1 MWGEV
6 FFGVSDF
13 PSFRFAEFQILFV
26 FMRVAILAQF
36 PIHILPEFAYLG
48 EPKQHYA
55 TWLPQLAQGF
65 GVAIANGEWRT
76 ANGSPR
82 RLKEV
87 EDSGFRI
94 ENSEDAPVISP
105 LGASFPPRT
114 PESLIQNPTGLEI
127 HWITL
132 STEVV
137 EPRVVEYLK
146 QTFHILPTATS
157 KRASTLFKLDRA
169 SIRSVLQEI
178 QPDLVHGWGTED
190 VYALSAVTSGYPNM
204 VSMAGL
210 LSHYVLKTK
219 MHPRDYF
226 QAALE
231 LYVLRKADLITVETE
246 WGRKV
251 LLRRTK
257 RPIELVEY
265 GVRPHFYDIPWTPD
279 PARPVALFIGSVHP
293 RKGIQDAV
301 AAMAHPQLKD
311 CELRVAGAGSGEWV
325 DALRRRA
332 TPNVAWLGQIAPE
345 QTAQELSK
353 AWCLVLPTRCDT
365 SPNVVKEARVI
376 GLPVITTSAGGQSDY
391 IHDGENGFIVPC
403 GQPGVLAERLERLLK
418 DYNVCRAMGAARHEE
433 AREHFRPE
441 RTAALLL
448 QIYKRGVASNG

>member
-1 MWGEV
+1 
-6 FFGVSDF
+6 
-13 PSFRFAEFQILFV
+13 
-26 FMRVAILAQF
+26 MRVAILAQF
-36 PIHILPEFAYLG
+36 PIHILPEFAHLG

-65 GVAIANGEWRT
+65 GRAITKGAASDSQLVTQDNGVGRI
-76 ANGSPR
+76 A
-82 RLKEV
+82 
-87 EDSGFRI
+87 DS
-94 ENSEDAPVISP
+94 EAPDSLPNPSSHLPSSSAIIH
-105 LGASFPPRT
+105 PPSAIRY
-114 PESLIQNPTGLEI
+114 SLSI

-132 STEVV
+132 STEVN
-137 EPRVVEYLK
+137 EPRTVEYLN
-146 QTFHILPTATS
+146 QTFHILPTATR
-157 KRASTLFKLDRA
+157 KRASTLFKRDRA
-169 SIRSVLQEI
+169 AIRSVLNEI
-178 QPDLVHGWGTED
+178 RPDLVHGWGTED
-190 VYALSAVTSGYPNM
+190 VYAVSAVTSGYPNM

-226 QAALE
+226 QALLE
-231 LYVLRKADLITVETE
+231 LFILRKADLITVETE

-251 LLRRTK
+251 LQRRTH

-279 PARPVALFIGSVHP
+279 PAKPIALFIGSIQP

-301 AAMAHPQLKD
+301 VAFDGPRLKN
-311 CELRVAGAGSGEWV
+311 CELRVAGAGSGAWANE
-325 DALRRRA
+325 LRSKA
-332 TPNVAWLGQIAPE
+332 TPNVTWLGQIAPE

-391 IHDGENGFIVPC
+391 INDGENGFIVPC
-403 GQPGVLAERLERLLK
+403 DQPGVLAERLERLLK
-418 DYNVCRAMGAARHEE
+418 NYDTCRAMGAARWEE

-448 QIYKRGVASNG
+448 EIYKRKVASSG